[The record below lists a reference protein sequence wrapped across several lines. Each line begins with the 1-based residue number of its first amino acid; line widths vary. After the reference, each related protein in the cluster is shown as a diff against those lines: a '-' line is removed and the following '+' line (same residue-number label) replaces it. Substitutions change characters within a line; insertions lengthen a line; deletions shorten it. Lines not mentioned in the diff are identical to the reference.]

1 MNVAVILIPTLI
13 LVSGLVA
20 FIGNLVG
27 RNIGR
32 RRLTLLGL
40 RPRYTAQLITVLT
53 GMLITVVT
61 LAVVLLVS
69 NDARQALFHL
79 QELQEQTRALEAQ
92 IAQEEAALKA
102 LQVRDIIY
110 QNDQEVLRTVIDGRA
125 PLSDIRG
132 RVQAFLDLAARA
144 AQERGAAPGPDG
156 VTIHISPP
164 RLTVEA
170 VAQDIAERD
179 QPMIARMIATANT
192 VRGLPVPA
200 EILVFPNVLVFKEG
214 ETIAAR
220 TLGGR
225 EGRAESDVGLLDLG
239 AAVAQVAKQK
249 GIISP
254 AFARASIPPDVRID
268 PAIFLQT
275 LDRIKASAAP
285 LNVRAVALQDSY
297 TVGPVQVSFR

>member
-40 RPRYTAQLITVLT
+40 RPRYTAQVITVLT

-79 QELQEQTRALEAQ
+79 QEVQQQTRALEAQ
-92 IAQEEAALKA
+92 IAQEQAVLKA

-125 PLSDIRG
+125 PLSEIRR
-132 RVQAFLDLAARA
+132 RVQAFLALATQA

-156 VTIHISPP
+156 VTVHITPP
-164 RLTVEA
+164 GLTADA

-179 QPMIARMIATANT
+179 QPMVIRMIATENT
-192 VRGLPVPA
+192 VRGLPLEVG
-200 EILVFPNVLVFKEG
+200 ILVFPDVLVFKEG

-220 TLGGR
+220 PLGGR
-225 EGRAESDVGLLDLG
+225 DDAQIEAGLLDL
-239 AAVAQVAKQK
+239 AASAAEAAKRK
-249 GIISP
+249 GIVSP
-254 AFARASIPPDVRID
+254 PFALASSPPDVRID
-268 PAIFLQT
+268 PEVFLQT
-275 LDRIKASAAP
+275 LDRLKAGAGT
-285 LNVRAVALQDSY
+285 LTVRAVALVDAY
-297 TVGPVQVSFR
+297 TVGPVLVAFR